1 MKTIALL
8 ALTVSLLGIMALGVP
23 RFRENS
29 RTNRIRSAL
38 RVPGEPQDV
47 FSPEMVEGLPPV
59 AQRYLLHAIK
69 SGTPLARWVEIEMR
83 GEIRPTGGWMPFEAE
98 QVLMPGRGFI
108 WMARASFQKF
118 KKLLDI

>member
-8 ALTVSLLGIMALGVP
+8 ALTVLLLGIVAL
-23 RFRENS
+23 RIREDS

-59 AQRYLLHAIK
+59 AQRYLLHAIRNAPCEM
-69 SGTPLARWVEIEMR
+69 GGDRNERGDQARR
-83 GEIRPTGGWMPFEAE
+83 
-98 QVLMPGRGFI
+98 
-108 WMARASFQKF
+108 
-118 KKLLDI
+118 